1 MVKNLVTYE
10 VKQSAE
16 LDLNVRIEENVII
29 VQQGLLKLKVEKDSV
44 ATLERAISLM
54 KKLMG

>member
-10 VKQSAE
+10 VKQSTE

-29 VQQGLLKLKVEKDSV
+29 IQQGLLKLKVEKDSV
-44 ATLERAISLM
+44 STLERAVSLM
-54 KKLMG
+54 KKLMI

>member
-10 VKQSAE
+10 VKQSSE

-54 KKLMG
+54 KKLMI

>member
-29 VQQGLLKLKVEKDSV
+29 IQQGLLKLKVEKDSV
-44 ATLERAISLM
+44 STLERAVSLM
-54 KKLMG
+54 KKLMV

>member
-16 LDLNVRIEENVII
+16 LDLNVRIEENIII

-54 KKLMG
+54 KKLMI

>member
-10 VKQSAE
+10 IKQSTE

-29 VQQGLLKLKVEKDSV
+29 IQQGLLKLKIEKNSVEK
-44 ATLERAISLM
+44 LERAIQLM
-54 KKLMG
+54 IKLI

>member
-29 VQQGLLKLKVEKDSV
+29 IQQGLLKLKVEKDSV
-44 ATLERAISLM
+44 STLERAVALM
-54 KKLMG
+54 KKLMI

>member
-29 VQQGLLKLKVEKDSV
+29 IQQGLLKLKVEKDSV
-44 ATLERAISLM
+44 STLERAVSLM
-54 KKLMG
+54 KKLMI

>member
-1 MVKNLVTYE
+1 MVNNLVTYE

-54 KKLMG
+54 KKLMI

>member
-10 VKQSAE
+10 VKQSTE

-29 VQQGLLKLKVEKDSV
+29 IQQGLLKLKIEKNSVEK
-44 ATLERAISLM
+44 LERAIQLM
-54 KKLMG
+54 IKLI

>member
-54 KKLMG
+54 KKLMI

>member
-10 VKQSAE
+10 VKQSTE

-29 VQQGLLKLKVEKDSV
+29 IQQGLLKLKVEKDSV
-44 ATLERAISLM
+44 ATLERAVGLM
-54 KKLMG
+54 KKLMV